1 LRLCRSGPHDPRIP
15 DALAHY
21 AGGIALLAARR
32 HRFFQEIAFFLQDTR
47 LRAGDIQPQDA
58 EASPNQRSQQ
68 TEKEYAM
75 NKPVRQSDASSETV
89 KAISVADYI
98 IERLAAEG
106 IDRCFGVAGDYVF
119 PICNAVDSSAKVKWI
134 GCSNE
139 LNASYAADG
148 YARIRGAAMLATTYG
163 VGELSAIN
171 GVMGAKAE
179 RSLVFHLVGMP
190 SYQNQRVR
198 KIAHHTLGDG
208 VFGNFVALSAHAAC
222 CHAVINPEN
231 CVVEMERVIAEARRN
246 NQPAYI
252 AVPSDYALSPVA
264 SADVKPIVPRSNEAA
279 LQKAMAMIAERIS
292 KAKSVVAFPAFTV
305 SRLGLQKQAQKA
317 IEALGCPFV
326 TTLMEKCL
334 IDEGHPQFAGMYAGA
349 TSEPK
354 TRQIVEGA
362 DIVLDLGGV
371 NLNDITTAAYSG
383 RLDLSRFITVGLD
396 DVRIGDEVIATVR
409 LADILSELAKLKPSS
424 APYRGK
430 PQGLAPVNGKPSDKI
445 TMAALYPRYAAFL
458 RSGDTVVLETGS
470 SSLGVT
476 PTILPDGVRVEAQV
490 LWGSIGWA
498 TPAAFGVA
506 LADPSRRTVLITGE
520 GSHQLTANDIGAM
533 GRFGANVV
541 VFVLNNSGYLIERAL
556 EENPNWTYNDLAPW
570 NYAELPKALGCADW
584 FTARVTTLGELDAA
598 MKSARA
604 SKSGAYIE
612 IMGGKMDMPPALA
625 FAHGQLKAMYGDTP

>member
-1 LRLCRSGPHDPRIP
+1 MNKQVH
-15 DALAHY
+15 
-21 AGGIALLAARR
+21 
-32 HRFFQEIAFFLQDTR
+32 
-47 LRAGDIQPQDA
+47 
-58 EASPNQRSQQ
+58 Q
-68 TEKEYAM
+68 TEK
-75 NKPVRQSDASSETV
+75 SGSV
-89 KAISVADYI
+89 KADSVADYI
-98 IERLAAEG
+98 VARLAAEG
-106 IDRCFGVAGDYVF
+106 INHCFGVAGDYVF
-119 PICNAVDSSAKVKWI
+119 PICDAVDSSAEVKWI
-134 GCSNE
+134 GCANE

-179 RSLVFHLVGMP
+179 RTLVFHVVGMP
-190 SYQNQRVR
+190 SYQHQRVG

-208 VFGNFVALSAHAAC
+208 VFGNFVNLSAGAAC

-231 CVVEMERVIAEARRN
+231 CIVEMERVIAEARRN

-264 SADVKPIVPRSNEAA
+264 SADVKPIVPRSNDVA
-279 LQKAMAMIAERIS
+279 LQTAMAIFAERI
-292 KAKSVVAFPAFTV
+292 KNAKSIVAFPAFTI
-305 SRLGLQKQAQKA
+305 SRLGLQKQAQTA

-326 TTLMEKCL
+326 TTLMEKCV
-334 IDEGHPQFAGMYAGA
+334 IDESHPQFAGMYAGA
-349 TSEPK
+349 VSEPK

-362 DIVLDLGGV
+362 DLVLDLGGV

-383 RLDLSRFITVGLD
+383 QLDLSRFITVGLD
-396 DVRIGDEVIATVR
+396 DVRIGEEVIAGVR
-409 LADILSELAKLKPSS
+409 LADVLSELAKFKPSS

-430 PQGLAPVNGKPSDKI
+430 SQGLAPVNGSPTDKI
-445 TMAALYPRYAAFL
+445 TMAALYPRYASFL
-458 RSGDTVVLETGS
+458 RAGDTVVLETGS

-506 LADPSRRTVLITGE
+506 LADPGRRTVLITGE

-533 GRFGANVV
+533 GRFGANVIA
-541 VFVLNNSGYLIERAL
+541 FVLNNSGYLIERAL
-556 EENPNWTYNDLAPW
+556 EPNPNWSYNDLASW
-570 NYAELPKALGCADW
+570 NYAELPKALGCADC
-584 FTARVTTLGELDAA
+584 FTARVTTLGELDEA
-598 MKSARA
+598 MKAARVT
-604 SKSGAYIE
+604 KTGAYIE
-612 IMGGKMDMPPALA
+612 IIGGKMDMPPALA